1 MFILSR
7 SPRRLGKALVNTQN
21 MHLLLVIMRRSVIVV
36 KDDKYKRTLGS
47 YFYIFNSIM
56 TKLFV
61 LPLMLAATA
70 GIIGSTPVEAGPGG
84 GSFISSPKRCT
95 RKNPCS
101 RMPEL
106 PSPRKRC
113 GSRKNPCSPMPELPF
128 FPGEIQPMPRG
139 GLQPYPG
146 TQWRR

>member
-1 MFILSR
+1 
-7 SPRRLGKALVNTQN
+7 
-21 MHLLLVIMRRSVIVV
+21 
-36 KDDKYKRTLGS
+36 
-47 YFYIFNSIM
+47 M

-106 PSPRKRC
+106 RDPIKKRC
-113 GSRKNPCSPMPELPF
+113 TFKRPCSRMPELPF
-128 FPGEIQPMPRG
+128 FPGEVEPMPRGGFPDFGTPMPRG
-139 GLQPYPG
+139 GL
-146 TQWRR
+146 RR

>member
-1 MFILSR
+1 
-7 SPRRLGKALVNTQN
+7 
-21 MHLLLVIMRRSVIVV
+21 
-36 KDDKYKRTLGS
+36 
-47 YFYIFNSIM
+47 M

-61 LPLMLAATA
+61 LPLMLATTA

-84 GSFISSPKRCT
+84 GDFIHLPKKRCT

-106 PSPRKRC
+106 PDPGRPQKRC
-113 GSRKNPCSPMPELPF
+113 TKKRPCSRMPELPF